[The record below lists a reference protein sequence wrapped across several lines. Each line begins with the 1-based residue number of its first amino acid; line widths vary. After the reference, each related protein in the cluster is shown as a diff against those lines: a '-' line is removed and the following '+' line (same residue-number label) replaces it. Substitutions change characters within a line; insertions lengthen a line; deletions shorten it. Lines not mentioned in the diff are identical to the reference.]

1 MIVWLDAQLPPALC
15 AWFKSVSR
23 IEAIAIRDL
32 GFSKTPDHKIF
43 AAARTPGQI
52 IISKDIDFVELVTR
66 LGPPPQIVRLTC
78 GNLTT
83 PALIAVL
90 EHSWH
95 EVERLLREGAPLVEL
110 G

>member
-1 MIVWLDAQLPPALC
+1 MVILKCHVDALC
-15 AWFKSVSR
+15 FTN
-23 IEAIAIRDL
+23 
-32 GFSKTPDHKIF
+32 FYNKIF
-43 AAARTPGQI
+43 LLNIRFISMQI
-52 IISKDIDFVELVTR
+52 IISKDIDFVELMTR